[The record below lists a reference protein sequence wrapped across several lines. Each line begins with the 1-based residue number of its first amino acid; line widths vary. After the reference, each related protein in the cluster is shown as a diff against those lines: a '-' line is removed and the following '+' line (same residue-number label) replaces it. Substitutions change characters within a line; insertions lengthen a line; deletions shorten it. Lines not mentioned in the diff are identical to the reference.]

1 MNAAPA
7 SKRQILISITPLR
20 VSNNGCQKIDRWSVA
35 PKPLP
40 ALNKPTKMTF
50 EQQTLHK
57 MTVTVTESNGIKL
70 TWKCGGSDRWGTV
83 PKFPRT
89 LS

>member
-70 TWKCGGSDRWGTV
+70 TWKCGGSDRWG
-83 PKFPRT
+83 PFPNSQE
-89 LS
+89 L